1 MSEPTVIPPTPGR
14 VVWYFPSLGDKF
26 PLPSDGQPLAATVA
40 RVWNDRMVNLT
51 VHDADG
57 NVHARTSVQLGPAGR
72 AGPEHRV
79 LLLDAVP
86 ARAGREATGRIATTV
101 RRHLPGRG
109 LKRPRGSGEAA
120 RADGRPRG

>member
-57 NVHARTSVQLGPAGR
+57 NVHARTSVQLVQPGEPVPSTAYCCWMPFQREQAAKQQAG
-72 AGPEHRV
+72 
-79 LLLDAVP
+79 
-86 ARAGREATGRIATTV
+86 
-101 RRHLPGRG
+101 
-109 LKRPRGSGEAA
+109 
-120 RADGRPRG
+120 